1 MIVRAIALKNASVTG
16 TACACQ
22 GAGSTAA
29 STGSNYSEAGTV
41 VDFGGRARDLVL
53 YAGLQILSSGLNG
66 LRAFLQANSSSG
78 FGSLNL
84 GTDLVAFTS
93 RACRDAQLQRIPW
106 NCASA
111 TSTNRGFYRAA
122 YTQTCTDTNKWLLA
136 MDLDVQRP

>member
-22 GAGSTAA
+22 GSGTTAVSTA
-29 STGSNYSEAGTV
+29 GNYSDAGTV
-41 VDFGGRARDLVL
+41 VDLGGRACDIVL
-53 YAGLQILSSGLNG
+53 YAGLQVLSSGANG
-66 LRAFLQANSSSG
+66 LKAFLQGNSSSG
-78 FGSLNL
+78 FGTLNT

-93 RACRDAQLQRIPW
+93 RACRDAQLQRIVW

-111 TSTNRGFYRAA
+111 TSTDRRFYRSAF
-122 YTQTCTDTNKWLLA
+122 TQTCTDTNKWLLG